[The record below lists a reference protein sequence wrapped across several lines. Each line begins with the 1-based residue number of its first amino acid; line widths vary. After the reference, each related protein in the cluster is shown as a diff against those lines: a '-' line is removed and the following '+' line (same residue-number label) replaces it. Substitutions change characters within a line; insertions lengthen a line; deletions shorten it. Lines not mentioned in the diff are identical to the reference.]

1 MADTVKALVQRNIQG
16 KPAFAIEQVPKP
28 QPEPH
33 QLLVKIS
40 HVAQNPTDVQSFDRN
55 AAGDGSV
62 FGCDFVGTVE
72 ELGASAT
79 RAKKGDVIA
88 GLIRGGG

>member
-1 MADTVKALVQRNIQG
+1 MANAVKALVQRNIQG
-16 KPAFAIEQVPKP
+16 KPTFAIEQVPKP

-40 HVAQNPTDVQSFDRN
+40 HIAQNPTDVQSFDRN

-62 FGCDFVGTVE
+62 FGCDFVGSVE
-72 ELGASAT
+72 DVGTSAT